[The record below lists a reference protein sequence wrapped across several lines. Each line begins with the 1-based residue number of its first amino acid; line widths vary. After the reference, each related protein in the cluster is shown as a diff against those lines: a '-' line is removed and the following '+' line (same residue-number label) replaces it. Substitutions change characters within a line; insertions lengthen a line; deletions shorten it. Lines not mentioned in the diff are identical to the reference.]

1 MKKITVFFA
10 ALLFFLLPLKF
21 GGLAVMPESGGFYPE
36 NYLDWLFITFP
47 PHSIGLTGAVLL
59 VMAAIS
65 FREKLDKKQLIFAL
79 SWSILPALAVLPG
92 MIRGDSVIALGELSL
107 LLGCGSMIA
116 AASLILNK
124 EPDRAMLFAGAESDA
139 RRLHSIALQELAM
152 PPLSRN
158 SICFFLDRAISFSGQ
173 FLLVTDGSGGSTGCM
188 ALQSDGHRSILWLP
202 SSHT

>member
-47 PHSIGLTGAVLL
+47 PHSIGFFGVVLL
-59 VMAAIS
+59 IMAAIS

-79 SWSILPALAVLPG
+79 SWSILPSLAVLPG
-92 MIRGDSVIALGELSL
+92 IIRGDSVIALGELSL
-107 LLGCGSMIA
+107 LLGCGSVIA

-124 EPDRAMLFAGAESDA
+124 EPDRAMLFAGAIFFGGIFTAFYGWHQHLYSLDEMRNFVA
-139 RRLHSIALQELAM
+139 EQEAKGI
-152 PPLSRN
+152 P
-158 SICFFLDRAISFSGQ
+158 
-173 FLLVTDGSGGSTGCM
+173 V
-188 ALQSDGHRSILWLP
+188 SDGMRLKLTDPRI
-202 SSHT
+202 